1 IRLITLQNVTIT
13 NNMSGNHKRTGGKPS
28 SITKITWAHATRD
41 IVNRAMSTG
50 QMLPLCV
57 FVVLVILLTRVPNE
71 KIPDVIHDILVSLLN
86 WNMLGWIFFVLA
98 LIAWA
103 GHARIMRKDFSSEA
117 ERIGKEKTTLQQQKT
132 SQPLGTSDQ

>member
-1 IRLITLQNVTIT
+1 
-13 NNMSGNHKRTGGKPS
+13 MSGNNKRSGGRPN

-57 FVVLVILLTRVPNE
+57 FVVLVILLARVPNE

-98 LIAWA
+98 LVAWA